1 MNFLKDLLL
10 SPRRVFALPLATG
23 VGLVGGGLILASLLN
38 LAACPLC
45 IIQRMLYLLVS
56 ALALFGLLAPRA
68 GRIAAGLLL
77 LAASG
82 TGVFVAA
89 YQVWLQRFAKGE
101 TCAAAEAWWERLVD
115 WAGEQV
121 PWLFQGNGLCSDPA
135 WKFLGLSIADWS
147 MVIFAGLSL
156 YAIHALLRQR
166 NSR

>member
-1 MNFLKDLLL
+1 MDYLKYWLL
-10 SPRRVFALPLATG
+10 SPRRVFALPLAMG
-23 VGLVGGGLILASLLN
+23 IGLVSGGLVLAAVMN

-45 IIQRMLYLLVS
+45 VIQRMLYLLVS
-56 ALALFGLLAPRA
+56 VVAVIGLLAPRG

-82 TGVFVAA
+82 SGVYVAA
-89 YQVWLQRFAKGE
+89 YQVWLQRYAKGE

-135 WKFLGLSIADWS
+135 WKFLELSIADWS
-147 MVIFAGLSL
+147 LVIFSGLFL

-166 NSR
+166 PR